1 MIKDVMDDAELRMG
15 KAIDALLKGTQVDG
29 VYSADPNCDPSA
41 RRYKRISHQEAVER
55 DLKVMDMSALALLRD
70 NGLPI
75 VVFDISDQL
84 AIEEAAL
91 GKPIGTL
98 VTPGSSE
105 FF

>member
-1 MIKDVMDDAELRMG
+1 
-15 KAIDALLKGTQVDG
+15 
-29 VYSADPNCDPSA
+29 
-41 RRYKRISHQEAVER
+41 
-55 DLKVMDMSALALLRD
+55 
-70 NGLPI
+70 LPI

-98 VTPGSSE
+98 ITPGSSE